1 MSSPN
6 KRRDMDVMK
15 LMMSDYKV
23 EMIDDGLSE
32 FNVEFNG
39 PKESLYEGGVWK
51 IHVELPDAYPY
62 KSPSIGFVNK
72 IYHPNVDELSGSVCL
87 DVINQAWSPMFDLL
101 NVFEVFLPQLLLY
114 PNPSDPLN
122 GDAASL
128 MLKDRN
134 QYDQKV
140 KEYCERYAKREN
152 VVTSTAEDES
162 EEEDVFVKE
171 KQNGIGRRS
180 QITWLVF
187 CNEMILQVIWLIYN

>member
-39 PKESLYEGGVWK
+39 PKESVYEGGVWK

-87 DVINQAWSPMFDLL
+87 DVINQTWSPMFDLL

-128 MLKDRN
+128 MLKDRS

-152 VVTSTAEDES
+152 VTNSGAEDES
-162 EEEDVFVKE
+162 EEDVSDDESDSSDNDIAGHVD
-171 KQNGIGRRS
+171 
-180 QITWLVF
+180 L
-187 CNEMILQVIWLIYN
+187 